1 MNRIHRALLVWALA
15 VPVALA
21 ASTVMAQPI
30 PAFTNPTNIT
40 NRYYPVSNTKQAI
53 TLGVDE
59 ADEFRS
65 EVTLLPTTLAITWA
79 GGTTQTRVSQYVAY
93 KAGDLV
99 EVAYDYFAQADNG
112 DLYYFGEDVFNYAGG
127 VVANTNGTWRAGRNG
142 APPGLIMPAR
152 PAVGQVFHP
161 ENFRP
166 VVFEEDT
173 VVSLTQPTSTP
184 LGPIANGLL
193 VHELLLDGTE
203 ELKTYAAGFGQV
215 EHSEANAS
223 SHLAFLLRN
232 DASIGQVP
240 GNLDVID
247 TLAEGV
253 LDTLPNWTRVRNR
266 AIQITRRWN
275 AYQSQAVAAGA
286 PPEFVTAMGR
296 LVGQLSAAANNRN
309 AVAAGEAAYDMR
321 TVAVDLMNVHN
332 PRVPADVKRLQVLE
346 RELIG
351 AVRAGD
357 WTEATIFHAKAADAV
372 WGRVRP
378 FLLARTGGPELA
390 AELDAFF
397 ADQLAAIAGH
407 RAVNALEAAREVL
420 DAAEEMEARF

>member
-1 MNRIHRALLVWALA
+1 MNRVHRALLASALA

-21 ASTVMAQPI
+21 ASTTVAQPF
-30 PAFTNPTNIT
+30 PAFTNPTDIT
-40 NRYYPVSNTKQAI
+40 NPYYPVSNTKQAI

-59 ADEFRS
+59 GDEFRS

-79 GGTTQTRVSQYVAY
+79 GGTTRTRVSQYVAY

-99 EVAYDYFAQADNG
+99 EVAYDFFAQADNG

-127 VVANTNGTWRAGRNG
+127 VVVNTNGTWRAGRDG
-142 APPGLIMPAR
+142 APPGVIMPAH

-166 VVFEEDT
+166 VVWEEDT
-173 VVSLTQPTSTP
+173 VVSLLRPTSTP
-184 LGPIANGLL
+184 VGPITNGLRI
-193 VHELLLDGTE
+193 HELLLDNTE

-215 EHSEANAS
+215 EHSEANAT
-223 SHLAFLLRN
+223 SHLAFLLRS
-232 DASIGQVP
+232 DAPIGQVP
-240 GNLDVID
+240 GNLDVIES
-247 TLAEGV
+247 LAEGV

-286 PPEFVTAMGR
+286 PPEFVAAMTR
-296 LVGQLSAAANNRN
+296 LVGQLSNASRNRN
-309 AVAAGEAAYDMR
+309 AVAATEAAYDMR
-321 TVAVDLMNVHN
+321 TVAVDLMNAHN

-346 RELIG
+346 RELMG
-351 AVRAGD
+351 TVRAGD
-357 WTEATIFHAKAADAV
+357 WTEAMIFHAKAADAV

-378 FLLARTGGPELA
+378 FLLARPDGSKLA
-390 AELDAFF
+390 AELDGFF
-397 ADQLAAIAGH
+397 ANQSAAIGGH
-407 RAVNALEAAREVL
+407 RAVDALDAAREVF